1 VVLFTTCMRYTIALE
16 TGPDRFLTGS
26 ASVRAD
32 ATVSLV
38 VLIIIIGMLCA
49 NLKDRHVGVSDLAL
63 SAEALCLCQ

>member
-1 VVLFTTCMRYTIALE
+1 MSV
-16 TGPDRFLTGS
+16 DGS
-26 ASVRAD
+26 ATSVRAD

-49 NLKDRHVGVSDLAL
+49 NLKDRCVGVPDLAL